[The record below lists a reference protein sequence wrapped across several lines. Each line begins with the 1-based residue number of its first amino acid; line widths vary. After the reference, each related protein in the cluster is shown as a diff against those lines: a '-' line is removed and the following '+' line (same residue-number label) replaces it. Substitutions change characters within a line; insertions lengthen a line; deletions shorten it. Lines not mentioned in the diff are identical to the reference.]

1 MIPRGIG
8 STQPYEHRFELQRD
22 CSTFLE
28 VRQTLQSAKKEITVE
43 YDIQTKRETGKIER
57 AIQKI
62 EKEIPYLKSVLDAF
76 KEIFIGR
83 TLFKANLSDFPN
95 IHISLPDSFQ
105 FSQGVPLLTGEML
118 TRFIDAWEKS
128 VDFMIPYIEK
138 GFPKIEPEL
147 TRLKL
152 ALEQGHLNLKDCM
165 KALLK
170 GQEKKVD
177 EIALNLE
184 TQPLILKFILDQ
196 LMKPFL
202 EKRIEGTQSL
212 IQTLPWHKGYCPL
225 CGSFPELSFL
235 RGNEGQRWLRCAL
248 CGHEWRFMRT
258 KCPFCEN
265 EDHEKMELY
274 FVEGREHERAELC
287 YQCKRY
293 LVSIDMR
300 KRAEEVVTEVAAIGM
315 LYLDI
320 LAQGKGF
327 LPVALSAWNRV
338 ASGDIATWT
347 GPFRKEPV
355 EIS

>member
-1 MIPRGIG
+1 M
-8 STQPYEHRFELQRD
+8 EHE
-22 CSTFLE
+22 
-28 VRQTLQSAKKEITVE
+28 
-43 YDIQTKRETGKIER
+43 IQTRKETRKIEK
-57 AIQKI
+57 AIHKI
-62 EKEIPYLKSVLDAF
+62 EKEIPSLKSVLDAF
-76 KEIFIGR
+76 REIFIGR
-83 TLFKANLSDFPN
+83 TLFKANLSDLPN
-95 IHISLPDSFQ
+95 IHISPPDSFQ
-105 FSQGVPLLTGEML
+105 FSQGVPLLSGEIL
-118 TRFIDAWEKS
+118 SRFIDSWERS

-138 GFPKIEPEL
+138 GVPKIKPEL
-147 TRLKL
+147 KRLKL

-165 KALLK
+165 KALLN
-170 GQEKKVD
+170 GQEEKIN
-177 EIALNLE
+177 EIALSLQ

-235 RGNEGQRWLRCAL
+235 RGDEGQRWLRCSL

-265 EDHEKMELY
+265 DDHEKMELY
-274 FVEGREHERAELC
+274 FVEGRKHERAELC
-287 YQCKRY
+287 HKCNRY
-293 LVSIDMR
+293 IVNIDMR
-300 KRAEEVVTEVAAIGM
+300 KCAEEVVTEVAAIGM

-327 LPVALSAWNRV
+327 LPVALCAWNMV
-338 ASGDIATWT
+338 AKGDIATWK
-347 GPFRKEPV
+347 GPFRKQNG